1 MNSGRL
7 VVAAPGWRR
16 SGRSKG
22 LQRQRR
28 AANQVVID
36 VDEGLGSSRRA
47 TQSDQ
52 NESVAARRSASAVRS
67 GRSDAV
73 PQRSSSVT
81 GPVEVDL
88 GDRGLVHTSVLNG
101 PLDAGAEHDEVSG
114 ICDLETTV
122 AVFELGGK
130 AAEVEAWC
138 ELDASGAGAL
148 DHPDQ
153 VGAACDASGA
163 LRAVEIVGDAHR
175 RPRRAQDER
184 IADIG
189 LTASRPQ
196 HRRRDRSRSGR
207 LQAAEEF
214 GEDRTGVDAGNAQPG
229 DASIGRDDRCSAL
242 TQSIECP
249 SMADTG
255 TGEPVSPPGGQGS
268 EEDGH
273 LLG

>member
-1 MNSGRL
+1 M
-7 VVAAPGWRR
+7 
-16 SGRSKG
+16 
-22 LQRQRR
+22 
-28 AANQVVID
+28 
-36 VDEGLGSSRRA
+36 
-47 TQSDQ
+47 
-52 NESVAARRSASAVRS
+52 
-67 GRSDAV
+67 
-73 PQRSSSVT
+73 
-81 GPVEVDL
+81 
-88 GDRGLVHTSVLNG
+88 HTSVLNG
-101 PLDAGAEHDEVSG
+101 PLDARGAEHDEVSG
-114 ICDLETTV
+114 ICHLKTTI

-153 VGAACDASGA
+153 VGAACDA
-163 LRAVEIVGDAHR
+163 LRAPFGAVEIVGDAHR

-189 LTASRPQ
+189 LRRPPG
-196 HRRRDRSRSGR
+196 RSIVGGTDREVAGCRP
-207 LQAAEEF
+207 AEEF

-242 TQSIECP
+242 IREHRVLIDGR
-249 SMADTG
+249 DTG